1 MGKPLG
7 DPSRL
12 LLTGVVQRDA
22 GKAPSEKTVRVGT
35 RSSVPDQEHRCHVGS
50 VVAPMLAHNVH
61 MIRGL
66 GVYDPESA
74 QVFRD
79 PIQAQDFSELCDLTR
94 RLHAEVAERDGAFV
108 WLGMFEPTQS
118 EMEAVAGIF
127 DLHGLQID
135 DAMNTGHRPEFDD
148 SGERHVLAIMKVLDY
163 VDASSDVLTGQ
174 LAVFAGEKYVVTIR
188 FGDTSDL
195 GSVRERL
202 ADDEGFRRL
211 GPIGVL
217 HALMDFVVDG
227 YLLVMDE
234 IETDIEEL
242 EAFVFAPGPA
252 VTTPERL
259 YRLKR
264 ENVEIRRAVAPLA
277 AMAHDFIH
285 ERRPWM
291 PESQRAGFRDVGEH
305 ILRTVEA
312 VEWADNLLMTLLT
325 AATQL
330 QDLQQNRDMRKIS
343 AWVAIAAVPTLM
355 AGIYGMNFQEMPELR
370 QPWGYPV
377 VLGAMAVA
385 CALLFRAFKR
395 SGWL

>member
-1 MGKPLG
+1 
-7 DPSRL
+7 
-12 LLTGVVQRDA
+12 
-22 GKAPSEKTVRVGT
+22 
-35 RSSVPDQEHRCHVGS
+35 
-50 VVAPMLAHNVH
+50 

-66 GVYDPESA
+66 GVYSTGSA

-79 PIQAQDFSELCDLTR
+79 PVEAQDLTELRDLTR
-94 RLHAEVAERDGAFV
+94 NVHEQTVGQEGAFV
-108 WLGMFEPTQS
+108 WLGLFEPTS
-118 EMEAVAGIF
+118 DEMAVVAEVF
-127 DLHGLQID
+127 DVDPLQVD
-135 DAMNTGHRPEFDD
+135 DVVNTGHRPVLDD
-148 SGERHVLAIMKVLDY
+148 SDGRHVLAIMKVLDY

-174 LAVFAGEKYVVTIR
+174 LAVFAGPQYVITVR

-195 GSVRERL
+195 GTVRERL
-202 ADDEGFRRL
+202 AVDDGLRRL

-227 YLLVMDE
+227 YLQVMDE
-234 IETDIEEL
+234 IETDIEDL
-242 EAFVFAPGPA
+242 EALVFAPVPA
-252 VTTPERL
+252 ATTPERL

-277 AMAHDFIH
+277 STAHDLIA
-285 ERRPWM
+285 ELRPWI
-291 PESQRAGFRDVGEH
+291 PEAQRAGFRDVGEH

-343 AWVAIAAVPTLM
+343 AWVAIAAVPTM
-355 AGIYGMNFQEMPELR
+355 IAGIYGMNFQEMPELR

-377 VLGAMAVA
+377 VLGAMAVV
-385 CALLFRAFKR
+385 CAALFRAFKR